1 MRVRRRGAGSRRS
14 HPVVVARFAL
24 IAITAFTLTGAAAPR
39 VPTERD
45 GSRHAPAG
53 PLFARF
59 PAEPTARTPIAR
71 IASRSGATHDARTK
85 DPAGDEV
92 PSPPD
97 SDHDRDRIVR
107 LQDAL
112 REILKS
118 RVLNRTRVGMRVAS
132 VSTGRLFFAR
142 HADVLMDPASNQKVL
157 ATTAAL
163 MRLGAGWTYR
173 TELSGAAPDGDGV
186 MAGNLYMR
194 GNGDPSLRAARLSAW
209 AADLRRRGITE
220 ITGGVVADSRR
231 LGDDASAPAGSE
243 DQTVRGPL
251 VVDRGVTLVRV
262 HPGRQAGAPA
272 LVLTNPPSPAEG
284 EQSQSGFTIVNHAI
298 TKEGGKTRVA
308 VKLAVAGG
316 SLRVEVSGRIAM
328 GGAGV
333 AFRRRV
339 PHPAL
344 HAAMMLR
351 AALLAEGIGVREGA
365 STGGGSSVTAP
376 AGFVAVF
383 RSDPL
388 ATLLRRINK
397 DSDNDQ
403 AERVLQTVGAEIRG
417 GSPATE
423 KGLSVLREVLA
434 GLGLRSADYVP
445 QNGSGLGHA
454 NRITPG
460 AMTELLSALYSDPRV
475 GPDILQSLSVGGVD
489 GTTRNRFKGTLAA
502 RRVRSKTGT
511 LNGKSCLSGLVGDGG
526 DVVVF
531 SMMMQGVRGG
541 TLHAVRAS
549 QVGAVNAMMRYVR
562 EGTGERASAP
572 GNVDEENVGRDFE
585 TGGEM
590 HESGQEGEQEGED
603 QEGENGIMEPTL
615 DFGDATPSKVAP

>member
-1 MRVRRRGAGSRRS
+1 MGC
-14 HPVVVARFAL
+14 AL
-24 IAITAFTLTGAAAPR
+24 IAVTTFAQIGPAAAPR
-39 VPTERD
+39 VVVHRE
-45 GSRHAPAG
+45 GPAG
-53 PLFARF
+53 HALEGLLPARSPDAMAVHF
-59 PAEPTARTPIAR
+59 PVVKV
-71 IASRSGATHDARTK
+71 ASRAGATHDSHAK

-112 REILKS
+112 REILRS
-118 RVLNRTRVGMRVAS
+118 RVLIRTRVGMRVAS

-173 TELSGAAPDGDGV
+173 TELSGAAPDGNGV
-186 MAGNLYMR
+186 IPGNLYLR
-194 GNGDPSLRAARLSAW
+194 GNGDPSLRAAKLSSW
-209 AADLRRRGITE
+209 AADLRRRGVTE
-220 ITGGVVADSRR
+220 IAGGVVADTRR
-231 LGDDASAPAGSE
+231 LGDDASAPAPGGPE
-243 DQTVRGPL
+243 DQTVRGSL
-251 VVDRGVTLVRV
+251 VVDRGLTLVRV
-262 HPGRQAGAPA
+262 HPGRAAGAPA
-272 LVLTNPPSPAEG
+272 LILTNPPAAGEAEQG
-284 EQSQSGFTIVNHAI
+284 QPGFTIVNRAI
-298 TKEGGKTRVA
+298 TKDGGKTRVS
-308 VKLAVAGG
+308 VKLALAGG
-316 SLRVEVSGRIAM
+316 SLRVEVSGRIAI
-328 GGAGV
+328 GAAGV

-344 HAAMMLR
+344 HSAILLR
-351 AALLAEGIGVREGA
+351 AALLAEGIVVRAGA
-365 STGGGSSVTAP
+365 SAGSGGSVTTP
-376 AGFVAVF
+376 SGFVAAY

-417 GSPATE
+417 GAPATD

-434 GLGLRSADYVP
+434 GLGLRSSDYVP

-454 NRITPG
+454 NRITPA

-562 EGTGERASAP
+562 EGTGERTGP
-572 GNVDEENVGRDFE
+572 GNVNEDNVARDYE

-590 HESGQEGEQEGED
+590 HESGEEGDQEGED
-603 QEGENGIMEPTL
+603 QEGDNGIMEPTL
-615 DFGDATPSKVAP
+615 DLGDTPPPKGAP